1 MGLIILDRDN
11 EDGSNMRSDMRRHMR
26 GSYKNYGGSSA
37 MMKSQ
42 EYEEAYKKGYE
53 EGYEDGCKDAKEEM
67 QGGGE
72 YRRSRNSHGQYM

>member
-11 EDGSNMRSDMRRHMR
+11 EGGGNMRSDMRRHMR

-67 QGGGE
+67 QGNE
-72 YRRSRNSHGQYM
+72 QYRRGRDSMGRFT